1 MPFAALRSRAR
12 AWWGKLFPPRSL
24 GQRGEAAAARH
35 LSRQGLRVVARSSR
49 SGLGEIDL
57 VAIDGRTVVFVEVKT
72 RRSTDAGH
80 PAEAVDVPKQ
90 RRLTRLALGYLKRHG
105 LLEYPARFDIVA
117 VTWPAD
123 ERRPTIEHF
132 PNAFE
137 PQGGEGLFS

>member
-1 MPFAALRSRAR
+1 MPFAALLSRAR
-12 AWWGKLFPPRSL
+12 AWWRRWHPPRTL

-35 LSRQGLRVVARSSR
+35 LSRQGLRVVARSAR

-72 RRSTDAGH
+72 RRATDAGH
-80 PAEAVDVPKQ
+80 PAEAVDEAKQ

-132 PNAFE
+132 TGAFE
-137 PQGGEGLFS
+137 PQGGQGMFS